1 MTRFHFFFIVY
12 VLVPAFLFST
22 PLLAK
27 ENMYRGLYDFAK
39 ALSIIEKNYVEEVS
53 SENLTQSAINGM
65 FDSLDPYSVYLS
77 SENLRNLEIGT
88 MGEFE
93 GIGIEITV
101 RDGLLT
107 VISPIEGSPAQ
118 EAGVKSG
125 DVIVSIDGESAEKT
139 NIVDALDLI
148 RGRAGT
154 EVDIIVR
161 RDGNLQDLEFAITRR
176 IVKLRSVES
185 KLIEKDIGYIKLSQF
200 HRDSAD
206 EFLSSYRRL
215 EKENGAK
222 LLGLV
227 LDLRNNPGGLLEQ
240 ALALGD
246 MFIDEGLI
254 LDVRG
259 RTEHTSKEYFAGD
272 GMQVPTSNV
281 AVIVNRGSASASEVL
296 AGALKDSGRAK
307 IVGTRTF
314 GKGSVQSVIELS
326 GKTGVKITT
335 ARLFTP
341 KGILI
346 DDKGIEP
353 DIFVEGNGSDGDA
366 SADLQF
372 AKALE
377 AVKCM

>member
-1 MTRFHFFFIVY
+1 MTKFRFFLIVCA
-12 VLVPAFLFST
+12 LVPASLFST

-27 ENMYRGLYDFAK
+27 EGTYRGLSDFAK
-39 ALSIIEKNYVEEVS
+39 ALNLIEKNYVEEVS
-53 SENLTQSAINGM
+53 SEQLTRSAIKGM

-77 SENLRNLEIGT
+77 SESLRNLEIGT

-93 GIGIEITV
+93 GIGVEITV
-101 RDGLLT
+101 RDGFLT

-125 DVIVSIDGESAEKT
+125 DVIVSIDGERADKT
-139 NIVDALDLI
+139 NIVDALDRI
-148 RGRAGT
+148 RGREGTNVDIVVTRDGT
-154 EVDIIVR
+154 EETR
-161 RDGNLQDLEFAITRR
+161 KFTITRR
-176 IVKLRSVES
+176 IVKLKSVES
-185 KLIEKDIGYIKLSQF
+185 RLIEKDIGYIKLSQF

-206 EFLSSYRRL
+206 EFLSSYRGL

-222 LLGLV
+222 LGGLV

-246 MFIDEGLI
+246 MFMDKGLI
-254 LDVRG
+254 LNVKG
-259 RTEHTSKEYFAGD
+259 RSELTSKEYFARE
-272 GMQVPTSNV
+272 GMEIPTNHV

-307 IVGTRTF
+307 IIGTRTF

-326 GKTGVKITT
+326 GETGVKITT

-353 DIFVEGNGSDGDA
+353 DIFVEGGDGDA
-366 SADLQF
+366 PPDPQLAR
-372 AKALE
+372 ALE
-377 AVKCM
+377 TVRRM

>member
-1 MTRFHFFFIVY
+1 MRKLRLFFIVY
-12 VLVPAFLFST
+12 ALIPPFLFST

-27 ENMYRGLYDFAK
+27 EDTYRGLSDFAK
-39 ALSIIEKNYVEEVS
+39 ALNLIEKNYVEEVS
-53 SENLTQSAINGM
+53 SEQLTRSAIKGM

-77 SENLRNLEIGT
+77 SERLRNLEIGT

-93 GIGIEITV
+93 GIGVEITV

-125 DVIVSIDGESAEKT
+125 DIIVSIDGQSAENT
-139 NIVDALDLI
+139 NIVDALGRI
-148 RGRAGT
+148 RGREGT
-154 EVDIIVR
+154 EVDIVVR
-161 RDGNLQDLEFAITRR
+161 RDGTEENHEFTITRR

-185 KLIEKDIGYIKLSQF
+185 ELVEKDIGYIKLSQF

-206 EFLSSYRRL
+206 EFLSSYRGL
-215 EKENGAK
+215 EEENGAK

-240 ALALGD
+240 ALALCD
-246 MFIDEGLI
+246 MFIDKGLI
-254 LDVRG
+254 LNVKG
-259 RTEHTSKEYFAGD
+259 RSELTSKEYFARE
-272 GMQVPTSNV
+272 GMDIPTDHV
-281 AVIVNRGSASASEVL
+281 AVIVNQGSASASEVL

-326 GKTGVKITT
+326 RETGVKITT

-346 DDKGIEP
+346 DNKGIEP
-353 DIFVEGNGSDGDA
+353 DIFVKDA
-366 SADLQF
+366 DKDLKFDPQL
-372 AKALE
+372 ARALE
-377 AVKCM
+377 TIKRM

>member
-1 MTRFHFFFIVY
+1 MTKFRFFFIVY
-12 VLVPAFLFST
+12 ALIPASLFST

-27 ENMYRGLYDFAK
+27 EDTYRGLSDFAK
-39 ALSIIEKNYVEEVS
+39 ALNLIEKNYVEEVS
-53 SENLTQSAINGM
+53 SEQLTQSAIKGM

-77 SENLRNLEIGT
+77 SEGLRNLEIGT

-101 RDGLLT
+101 RDGFLT

-125 DVIVSIDGESAEKT
+125 DVIISIDGESTEKT
-139 NIVDALDLI
+139 NIIDALDRI
-148 RGRAGT
+148 RGREGT
-154 EVDIIVR
+154 KVDIVVR
-161 RDGNLQDLEFAITRR
+161 RDETEETHKFTITRR

-185 KLIEKDIGYIKLSQF
+185 RLIEKDIGYIKLSQF

-206 EFLSSYRRL
+206 EFFSSYKGL
-215 EKENGAK
+215 EEENGAK
-222 LLGLV
+222 LGGLV

-240 ALALGD
+240 ALALSD
-246 MFIDEGLI
+246 MFLDKGLI
-254 LDVRG
+254 LNVKG
-259 RTEHTSKEYFAGD
+259 RSELTSKEYFARE
-272 GMQVPTSNV
+272 GMDIPTNHV

-326 GKTGVKITT
+326 GETGVKITT

-353 DIFVEGNGSDGDA
+353 DIFVESGDKDAPSDPQLA
-366 SADLQF
+366 R
-372 AKALE
+372 ALE
-377 AVKCM
+377 TVKHL